1 VTGKHIPESEG
12 TRKMRDWVAIG
23 SPLDCSGR
31 ARGEQLGARALREA
45 GLLERLACEDLGD
58 VHGPITDRVRDADTG
73 VLALGQVRSAC
84 EAVRDAVQAVLARE
98 RRPLVLGGDCSL
110 LIGAAAGARRER
122 GRLGLV
128 EVDGHVDCYT
138 AASSPT
144 GETAEMDL
152 GILTG
157 HGEASL
163 GALAGAPPTIRPGDA
178 LVVGHR
184 PVDPDGVVEAELADP
199 RVQLV
204 SSEAVG
210 RGDPAALGEAVAE
223 RLQSQ
228 CRRFWLHLDADVFDA
243 AAMPAYTYHQPGG
256 LDWAQLEALL
266 RALAANPAL
275 TGVSVAD
282 FVPPL
287 DPDGRHATRL
297 ADLLALVL

>member
-1 VTGKHIPESEG
+1 MS
-12 TRKMRDWVAIG
+12 DWVAIG

-31 ARGEQLGARALREA
+31 ARGEQLGGRALREA

-73 VLALGQVRSAC
+73 VLALGQIRSAC
-84 EAVRDAVQAVLARE
+84 EAVRDAVEVALARE

-110 LIGAAAGARRER
+110 LIGAAAGARRHF
-122 GRLGLV
+122 GRIGLV

-138 AASSPT
+138 AANSPT
-144 GETAEMDL
+144 GETAEMDV

-163 GALAGAPPTIRPGDA
+163 GVLAGTAPTIRPGDA
-178 LVVGHR
+178 VVIGHR
-184 PVDPDGVVEAELADP
+184 PVDPDGIVEAELADP
-199 RVQLV
+199 RIQLIN
-204 SSEAVG
+204 SEAVG
-210 RGDPAALGEAVAE
+210 RGDAAELGEAVAE
-223 RLQSQ
+223 GLHAQ
-228 CRRFWLHLDADVFDA
+228 CGRFWLHVDVDVFDA

-256 LDWAQLEALL
+256 LDWEQVEALVG
-266 RALAANPAL
+266 ALAANPAV

-287 DPDGRHATRL
+287 DPDGRCAARL
-297 ADLLALVL
+297 ADLLARVL